1 MFYRA
6 PVFALSPVVLI
17 VETPTLE
24 CPPPEVEYHTFTSV
38 NFFIHFF
45 FSLSNTAGEQE
56 LVLPINKQKS
66 EALG

>member
-1 MFYRA
+1 M
-6 PVFALSPVVLI
+6 FALSPVVLI

-24 CPPPEVEYHTFTSV
+24 APPEVEYHTFTSV